1 VDPIFWLPLRNGRKG
16 KMMIYTKEVKKSQEF
31 STLEM
36 KVLALKEQNKT
47 DEQMSVADLRLMMLW

>member
-1 VDPIFWLPLRNGRKG
+1 
-16 KMMIYTKEVKKSQEF
+16 MMIYTKEVKKSQEF